1 MEKELLRVITF
12 PKTAKTSPDIIRII
26 ELTNLCQAF
35 NVLPREGGVLD
46 QDAETMRKMQMVL
59 VAQNEKA
66 EKDSEKAR
74 KKK

>member
-1 MEKELLRVITF
+1 MITF
-12 PKTAKTSPDIIRII
+12 PETAKTSSDIITII

-59 VAQNEKA
+59 VAQSAKA
-66 EKDSEKAR
+66 EKDAEKAR

>member
-12 PKTAKTSPDIIRII
+12 PETAKTSPSIIRII

-59 VAQNEKA
+59 IAQTKKQEADAK
-66 EKDSEKAR
+66 KV